1 MFRMQCA
8 ARGLV
13 AGRPF
18 ELAQEIANRQ
28 PSCSSDW
35 LTVSLRGQIV
45 QVVLRLR
52 VLWLVSSAGWVV
64 HGRER
69 CLPGDGWAA
78 DDGDGCTDVLTDTN
92 RAAGG
97 T

>member
-1 MFRMQCA
+1 MQCA

-35 LTVSLRGQIV
+35 LTVSLRGQTV

-64 HGRER
+64 HGRGA
-69 CLPGDGWAA
+69 LF
-78 DDGDGCTDVLTDTN
+78 
-92 RAAGG
+92 AGG
-97 T
+97 WLGC

>member
-35 LTVSLRGQIV
+35 LTVSLRGQTV

-64 HGRER
+64 HGRGA
-69 CLPGDGWAA
+69 LF
-78 DDGDGCTDVLTDTN
+78 
-92 RAAGG
+92 AGG
-97 T
+97 WLGC

>member
-1 MFRMQCA
+1 MLRMQCA

-35 LTVSLRGQIV
+35 LTVSLRGQTV

-52 VLWLVSSAGWVV
+52 CAMARVFRWLGGARTGSVVCRGMAGLLMMVMDA
-64 HGRER
+64 RMF
-69 CLPGDGWAA
+69 
-78 DDGDGCTDVLTDTN
+78 
-92 RAAGG
+92 
-97 T
+97 

>member
-1 MFRMQCA
+1 MLRMQCA

-35 LTVSLRGQIV
+35 RLRGQTV

-69 CLPGDGWAA
+69 VCRGM
-78 DDGDGCTDVLTDTN
+78 
-92 RAAGG
+92 AGLLMMVMDARMF
-97 T
+97 

>member
-1 MFRMQCA
+1 MLRIQCA

-35 LTVSLRGQIV
+35 RLRGQTV
-45 QVVLRLR
+45 GC
-52 VLWLVSSAGWVV
+52 SAPALCYGLCLPLA
-64 HGRER
+64 GLCTDGGR